1 MRYIFIYPASL
12 LLLLTVSPAYGALW
26 ERQPNVEA
34 VTNSA
39 SVSTSNDWSELHGSR
54 QRQLE
59 RGVYQGMG
67 IDIENLPPPAAGPK
81 IRNSGMSD
89 DWSLVQTNRRRQLER
104 GMN

>member
-12 LLLLTVSPAYGALW
+12 LLLLTVSPSYGALW
-26 ERQPNVEA
+26 EQQLNAEA
-34 VTNSA
+34 VTQSA
-39 SVSTSNDWSELHGSR
+39 SVTTSNDWSELHDSR

-59 RGVYQGMG
+59 RGVYQVRGF
-67 IDIENLPPPAAGPK
+67 DIESLPPPAAGAK
-81 IRNSGMSD
+81 VSNSGMSD